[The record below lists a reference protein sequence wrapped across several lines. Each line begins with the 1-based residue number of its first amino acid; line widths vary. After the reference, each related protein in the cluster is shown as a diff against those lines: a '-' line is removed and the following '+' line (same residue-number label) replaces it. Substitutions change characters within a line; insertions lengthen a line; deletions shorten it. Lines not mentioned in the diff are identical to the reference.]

1 MVAPRKVL
9 ILGGGT
15 AGITLANKLRI
26 LNKPS
31 ELDIEIIGKDLK
43 HFCRADSTMISL
55 GFKDYRNSVKN
66 VEFLLNNDI
75 TFTKDSVESIHPN
88 SRVVMTE
95 SGKQHSYDVLVI
107 ATGAVLHEELIPGF
121 SDESKHFYDLQHSIE
136 LYKNLEDFNE
146 GKVVIGIPELP
157 VQCPIANH
165 EFALMLH
172 ELLKAKGV
180 REKCEIH
187 FIYPDDNLFPDEN
200 ISQMFMR
207 MFDDAGIIY
216 HKGFKLKEIIQKNKE
231 IVSESGEKIN
241 YKLLVL
247 APPHRGQDFIMKSNL
262 GDEKGFIKVD
272 KETLLVDGFE
282 DVYALGDATNLP
294 VPKTASAVIHSA
306 KYLARRVTSQVK
318 NLNFYGKYEGD
329 VSCSIAV
336 GMNSGITLSFSYSKK
351 PRVPIRSS
359 ADFNYKMYFSDTYF
373 STFLRGL
380 M

>member
-9 ILGGGT
+9 ILGSGT
-15 AGITLANKLRI
+15 AGITLANKLRL

-31 ELDIEIIGKDLK
+31 ELDIEVIGKETK
-43 HFCRADSTMISL
+43 HFCKADSTMISL
-55 GFKDYRNSVKN
+55 GFKDYKNSVKS
-66 VEFLLNNDI
+66 VDFLLNNDI
-75 TFTKDSVESIHPN
+75 TFTRETVESVHPY
-88 SRVVMTE
+88 SRVVVTE

-136 LYKNLEDFNE
+136 LYKNLEDFTE
-146 GKVVIGIPELP
+146 GKVVIGVPELP

-172 ELLKAKGV
+172 ELLKERGV

-187 FIYPDDNLFPDEN
+187 FVYPEDLLFPD
-200 ISQMFMR
+200 
-207 MFDDAGIIY
+207 GIISDMFKSKFDESGIIC
-216 HKGFKLKEIIQKNKE
+216 HTGFKLKDIIQKNKE

-241 YKLLVL
+241 YNLLVL
-247 APPHRGQDFIMKSNL
+247 APPHRGQDFLLKSGL
-262 GDEKGFIKVD
+262 CDDKGFVKVD
-272 KETLLVDGFE
+272 KETLAVEGHE
-282 DVYALGDATNLP
+282 DVYAIGDASNLP
-294 VPKTASAVIHSA
+294 IPKTASAIVHSV
-306 KYLARRVTSQVK
+306 KYLSRRITAQVK
-318 NLNFYGKYEGD
+318 SLNFFGKYDGS

-336 GMNSGITLSFSYSKK
+336 GMNNGITLSFSYTEK
-351 PRVPIRSS
+351 PRVPLESR
-359 ADFNYKMYFSDTYF
+359 ADFNYKSYFSDTYF